1 MCDSTVELVTGLKS
15 DLNQIRQQR
24 DKILNEQNDFFNR
37 FYADH
42 FTFQPDAYQ
51 INISDSEEEEEPF
64 IDEDDFDIN
73 DGESEEE
80 FEEMTDKKDVADK
93 DRPTN
98 NTDISD
104 WIKNM
109 FPEDLKKA
117 FKKTKMQRKNNIN

>member
-1 MCDSTVELVTGLKS
+1 MMLAIERDSKKLGHDSSDDNTTEDNSVEDEYNDTEYQS
-15 DLNQIRQQR
+15 NND
-24 DKILNEQNDFFNR
+24 DKQYYEN
-37 FYADH
+37 
-42 FTFQPDAYQ
+42 
-51 INISDSEEEEEPF
+51 SEEEEEPF